1 MEDEIME
8 IYESPKKLDVLA
20 SADVIVCGGG
30 PAGIGAALASA
41 RNGAKTILLEKFNSL
56 GGLQT
61 QGNNPIFTFVDPALH
76 GGIIIEILKRLRE
89 AGALR
94 KFEEIPPYERGRMKS
109 ILISLLG
116 KDRIPKRVLE
126 TDVGWWGAWGVTFDL
141 EYYKLLLDTLMD
153 EAGVKTLYHTLVV
166 DVLKEENELRGVI
179 VETPEGR
186 KAILGKVVIDTTGTG
201 LVAWKSG
208 AACMGD
214 EGIPVGKRKGQ
225 YPGTLIAFFVGG
237 VDYQK
242 FVNFRLSN
250 PEQWGQMY
258 CGMDIVKKAKEKG
271 AYIKHDAL
279 VCATIFDVY
288 NAGRVY
294 VMGPVYAF
302 DDKPPWSV
310 EELTN
315 AEKDMRKQVWAIFK
329 VLKENVPGFEKAY
342 VERTPAYP
350 VLSGHRIVGK
360 YVITVGDMREGRA
373 FEDSVAINNM
383 PPDIFELVGRFG
395 YEILPHDIPYR
406 ALVSKD
412 IPNLLAA
419 GTVISA
425 GLFAIGGLRY
435 CTPSICTGQAA
446 GTAAALSIKTNVSP
460 TDLDVTL
467 LQDTLRKQGVIV
479 SVKEVPPEALEPYR
493 VIKSLGLV
501 FKRREPDVPEEEIAK
516 Y

>member
-1 MEDEIME
+1 MVEVVEKSRSLE
-8 IYESPKKLDVLA
+8 VLA
-20 SADVIVCGGG
+20 TADVIVCGGG

-76 GGIIIEILKRLRE
+76 GGLVVEILERLKK
-89 AGALR
+89 AGAAR
-94 KFEEIPPYERGRMKS
+94 KFEEIPPYEHGRMKN
-109 ILISLLG
+109 ILISVLG
-116 KDRIPKRVLE
+116 KDKLPKRILE
-126 TDVGWWGAWGVTFDL
+126 SDVGWWGAWGITFDL
-141 EYYKLLLDTLMD
+141 EYYKLLLDTMME
-153 EAGVKTLYHTLVV
+153 EAGVRVLYHTLVV
-166 DVLKEENELRGVI
+166 DVIREGNELKGVI

-186 KAILGKVVIDTTGTG
+186 RAILGRVVIDTTGTG
-201 LVAWKSG
+201 VVAWRSG
-208 AACMGD
+208 ASCMGD
-214 EGIPVGKRKGQ
+214 EGIPVGKRKGL

-258 CGMDIVKKAKEKG
+258 CGMDIVKKAKERG

-279 VCATIFDVY
+279 ICATIFDVY

-294 VMGPVYAF
+294 IMGPVYAF
-302 DDKPPWSV
+302 DDKKPWSV
-310 EELTN
+310 EALTE
-315 AEKDMRKQVWAIFK
+315 AEKDMRKQVWEIFRM
-329 VLKENVPGFEKAY
+329 LKENVPGFERAY
-342 VERTPAYP
+342 VERTPMCP
-350 VLSGHRIVGK
+350 VLTGHRIVGE
-360 YVITVGDMREGRA
+360 YIITVGDMREGKA
-373 FEDSVAINNM
+373 FEDSIAINNM

-406 ALVSKD
+406 SLVSKD
-412 IPNLLAA
+412 IHNLMAA

-446 GTAAALSIKTNVSP
+446 GTAAALAIKTNVSP
-460 TDLDVTL
+460 KDVDISL

-479 SVKEVPPEALEPYR
+479 SVKDVSQEALEPYR
-493 VIKSLGLV
+493 LIKSLNLV
-501 FKRREPDVPEEEIAK
+501 FRRREEPDVSEEEIAK
-516 Y
+516 F